1 MKYNKAYE
9 KEGKFEDY
17 LTYLESIKQKLPKDV
32 FDFVSDFNR
41 HNFSEQ
47 SLHDGWIKSFECC
60 SDFEAGT
67 TDITLS
73 LLGAY
78 FDREFKFYF
87 KKVSQYAISQHIS
100 DMDRDLITFE
110 IGLEE
115 NEEEEDAL
123 VFRAKFSGEETYIE
137 IYFQKIQID
146 EHLK

>member
-1 MKYNKAYE
+1 MLANKISSVYW
-9 KEGKFEDY
+9 G
-17 LTYLESIKQKLPKDV
+17 S
-32 FDFVSDFNR
+32 N
-41 HNFSEQ
+41 
-47 SLHDGWIKSFECC
+47 

-87 KKVSQYAISQHIS
+87 KEVSQYAISQHIS
-100 DMDRDLITFE
+100 DMDRDFITFE

-137 IYFQKIQID
+137 IYFQK
-146 EHLK
+146 